1 MDQRGFA
8 FGVVDD
14 DEDEGE
20 NEAGEVNDAGDG
32 KVVTNVL
39 AGVEKEIK
47 DEEGD
52 RAENEIE
59 HAGDGAREVF
69 GEEN

>member
-8 FGVVDD
+8 VGVVDD

-20 NEAGEVNDAGDG
+20 DEAGEVNDAGDG
-32 KVVTNVL
+32 EVMADVL
-39 AGVEKEIK
+39 AGIEKEIE

-52 RAENEIE
+52 RAENEVE
-59 HAGDGAREVF
+59 HAGEGVREVF
-69 GEEN
+69 GEED